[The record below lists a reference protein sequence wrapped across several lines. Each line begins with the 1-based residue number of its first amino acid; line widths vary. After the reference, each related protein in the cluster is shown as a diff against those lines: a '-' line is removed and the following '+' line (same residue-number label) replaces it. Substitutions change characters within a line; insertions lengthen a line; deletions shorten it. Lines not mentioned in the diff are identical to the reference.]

1 MTTINIHPAVALQE
15 DAALIDFLKDRNL
28 KLAQLAREQSALL
41 TSLGQERDGLLAR
54 VNELEAKVVKLATDQ
69 KTRRPRPKTPEAEG

>member
-28 KLAQLAREQSALL
+28 KLAHLAREQGTLLSA
-41 TSLGQERDGLLAR
+41 LGQERDGLLAR
-54 VNELEAKVVKLATDQ
+54 VSDLEAKVIKLATDQ
-69 KTRRPRPKTPEAEG
+69 KKRRPRPKKPEAEG